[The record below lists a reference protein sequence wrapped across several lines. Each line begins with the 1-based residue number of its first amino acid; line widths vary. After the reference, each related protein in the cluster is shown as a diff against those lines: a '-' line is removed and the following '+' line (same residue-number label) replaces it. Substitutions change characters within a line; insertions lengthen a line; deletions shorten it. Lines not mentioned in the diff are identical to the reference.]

1 MGPGGTSALGS
12 RRGEGGAAGDMGAE
26 AEGVSS
32 CAPAGRGAQ
41 AEEAG
46 AGTAVLESS
55 PREWG
60 KSLPG
65 GDELRR

>member
-1 MGPGGTSALGS
+1 
-12 RRGEGGAAGDMGAE
+12 MGAE